1 MVDLDSVQQYEELC
15 SRWVETLSEL
25 IQEQKSKN
33 KEVVLVAMSRKM
45 PRLIEVIKKKR
56 YGHILKN
63 LQFITEHVL
72 PYFLVQ
78 FDSER
83 QCIVIVDDAMYYGS
97 TIKQITSYIHRIKS
111 VKPYVIPVALSEM
124 VGDLPYAEILPK
136 KYENNVIKEEDNV
149 IKEKNIPFF
158 TTQNAKHIIELGR
171 PIDMEFPILQFK
183 VNSAK
188 LHGEKL
194 SEVLTKYFPDEDD
207 YVYSINH
214 QIKSKDEKKWSYI
227 SNYNILPKEGTPYD
241 HWNKDFSK
249 MRVFVSDQDVQVV
262 AYAPG
267 ILSES
272 VLTGDEPLFSNNR
285 IEELWEKVRDYKMA
299 SWPEG
304 DEEDSVTKSLRDSY
318 RMQCVRSKTIW
329 ANYLASFL
337 YLLKQKEAICKA
349 ISEVFEDEVLN
360 TASFVEEDTR
370 QLLPPQLVSEI
381 TDSLTKCFRENF
393 AEDGGAFYG
402 LHSEVLASQE
412 LIPEECKADY
422 VERNRKGWQRCS
434 MVKEALSIMF
444 ANQLFIINDGGL
456 GNDSVRRTQ
465 RLRFGVTY
473 TALKNN
479 LAFPL
484 GIDGLWKSIHKWI
497 DKNIDEGTVKPSYE
511 RVVVDG
517 NVYWLRMFRAGE
529 NENSFTKIR
538 RICEFI
544 IGKVQQKENRSYV
557 ERSVVE
563 DLLTLVWKDPC
574 DIIEYSYKWDS
585 FDKKRIGST
594 FYLVYEEEEGKKAEK
609 DKSKRFLDFL
619 INQDYLQVIQDSSG
633 ISRLST
639 IEDVQVVTP
648 LESAQEE
655 AISDYVDAYYFY
667 KKTRHQPY
675 IMNNFFPQKDKE
687 EFGEDYNK
695 LVDWCRSF
703 SDYMEKAISFGDS
716 QKELSEN
723 FNDLDESL
731 SHIIHQ
737 TIKVGKIANDD
748 RENKNRIKIRE
759 YLQKEDVAE
768 YTRFKNKLLTA
779 VVVKELFYQLFI
791 ASNEEKAS
799 VEVLESYLSF
809 IHDEEENKAVV
820 RNFIHMNDD
829 DRNQIGNK
837 EKVIRAL
844 QNILQH
850 QIG

>member
-1 MVDLDSVQQYEELC
+1 MVDLDSVQQYEKLC

-33 KEVVLVAMSRKM
+33 KKVELVAMSRKM
-45 PRLIEVIKKKR
+45 PRILEVIKKKN
-56 YGHILKN
+56 YGHIFEN
-63 LQFITEHVL
+63 LQVNTEHVL
-72 PYFLVQ
+72 PYFLEEFKPEQ
-78 FDSER
+78 

-171 PIDMEFPILQFK
+171 PIDMEFPILRFK
-183 VNSAK
+183 VNPAK

-207 YVYSINH
+207 YVYPISH
-214 QIKSKDEKKWSYI
+214 QIKGKNEKKWSYI
-227 SNYNILPKEGTPYD
+227 SNYNILPKEGTQYD

-249 MRVFVSDQDVQVV
+249 MRIFVSDQSVQVV

-272 VLTGDEPLFSNNR
+272 VLTGNETLFSNNR

-337 YLLKQKEAICKA
+337 YLLKQKKAICKA

-360 TASFVEEDTR
+360 TASFAEEDTR

-381 TDSLTKCFRENF
+381 TNSLTKCFRENL
-393 AEDGGAFYG
+393 AEDGGVFYG

-422 VERNRKGWQRCS
+422 VEKNRKGWQRCS

-484 GIDGLWKSIHKWI
+484 GIDRLWKDIHKWI

-511 RVVVDG
+511 RVVMDG
-517 NVYWLRMFRAGE
+517 NAYWLRMFRAGE
-529 NENSFTKIR
+529 NENSFTKMR
-538 RICEFI
+538 RMCEFI
-544 IGKVQQKENRSYV
+544 IGKIQQKENRSYV

-574 DIIEYSYKWDS
+574 DIIDYSYKWDF
-585 FDKKRIGST
+585 FDKKKVDST
-594 FYLVYEEEEGKKAEK
+594 FYLVYEEEEDKKTEK
-609 DKSKRFLDFL
+609 DKAKRFLDFL
-619 INQDYLQVIQDSSG
+619 INQDHLQVIQDSSG
-633 ISRLST
+633 VSRLST

-648 LESAQEE
+648 LESVQEE
-655 AISDYVDAYYFY
+655 AISDYLDAYYFY

-675 IMNNFFPQKDKE
+675 IMNNFFPEDDFE
-687 EFGEDYNK
+687 EDYK
-695 LVDWCRSF
+695 TLVGWRQSF
-703 SDYMEKAISFGDS
+703 SEYMEKAISSEDS
-716 QKELSEN
+716 QEELSKS

-731 SHIIHQ
+731 SHIIRQ
-737 TIKVGKIANDD
+737 TLKVGEIANDD
-748 RENKNRIKIRE
+748 RENKNRTKIRE

-768 YTRFKNKLLTA
+768 YTRFKNKLLVA
-779 VVVKELFYQLFI
+779 VVVKELFYQLFL
-791 ASNEEKAS
+791 ASDEEKEP
-799 VEVLESYLSF
+799 VEVLESYLGF
-809 IHDEEENKAVV
+809 IHGDEENKAVV

-829 DRNQIGNK
+829 DRNQISNK
-837 EKVIRAL
+837 GKVIHAL

-850 QIG
+850 QIR